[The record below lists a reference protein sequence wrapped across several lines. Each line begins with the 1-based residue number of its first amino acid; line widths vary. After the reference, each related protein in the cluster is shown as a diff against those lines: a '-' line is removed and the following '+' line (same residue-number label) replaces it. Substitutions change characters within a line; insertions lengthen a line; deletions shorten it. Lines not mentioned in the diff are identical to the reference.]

1 MQKTAFKV
9 FLCSFSV
16 SMLAMSVASKAF
28 LQAKTAAAPLTIS
41 NKNISL
47 FIKDITPK
55 KYPTKKIDLAVL
67 AEPQPISEPEH
78 EYPLSDDGI
87 IVADELEYGDI
98 PFTDDATLSADGEED
113 QKIFL
118 ADVVYSQEQPLEK
131 LTVDADVVYAPE
143 VNEVKVADASEA
155 TEESLTEKLAIYDGS
170 SPEKQLESPKKQTEP
185 SEKAP
190 SAIKVADKVDSKP
203 DSPLPLLYEKKPSHP
218 INVDVGEAENLNH
231 VAMKIDNV
239 PIESLTNSEEIAT
252 ENAPEQ
258 KKWQQMRDNPWLVAR
273 SNGQSRNKLANSKDN
288 VSDDEI
294 KEALNVHKPKKGVEV
309 ATETVKNLIIPLPE
323 KLADNENLMPKLAYP
338 EGSSDDKK
346 ERAMN
351 ALSMRLEKAKEKK
364 SLLTEID
371 DGPEMSMIP
380 DEEDAKDSV
389 DDDEKEDKKGLL
401 SSLGSLLTNK
411 TKELTKKLSD
421 TTDKLKLKKQARLNL
436 KRAAEANRNIP
447 IMPRE
452 IRMSFQANKAEISG
466 QTLRWVQAFATKAA
480 QDSNTYLEVR
490 IDASRP
496 TVLQQR
502 RLNLLY
508 NILTNKGVEY
518 SKINVV
524 YTTREPNSFILK
536 MVNLDN
542 DNEGYLDKMNKAG
555 KNYLQW

>member
-47 FIKDITPK
+47 FIKDITPR

-67 AEPQPISEPEH
+67 ADPQPISEPEQVS
-78 EYPLSDDGI
+78 PLSDEGI
-87 IVADELEYGDI
+87 IVADELEYNDI
-98 PFTDDATLSADGEED
+98 PFAADETLSVDDEED

-143 VNEVKVADASEA
+143 TKEVKVADVSKPA
-155 TEESLTEKLAIYDGS
+155 EEVLAEKTAIYDGS
-170 SPEKQLESPKKQTEP
+170 SSEKQTEISKEEVP
-185 SEKAP
+185 E
-190 SAIKVADKVDSKP
+190 IKIADKVKPKP
-203 DSPLPLLYEKKPSHP
+203 DSPVPLLYEKKPSHP
-218 INVDVGEAENLNH
+218 INVDVGEADNLNH
-231 VAMKIDNV
+231 IAMKIDNV
-239 PIESLTNSEEIAT
+239 PIESLTNSKETAT
-252 ENAPEQ
+252 DDNPEQ

-273 SNGQSRNKLANSKDN
+273 SNGQSKNKFANGKDN
-288 VSDDEI
+288 ISDDEI
-294 KEALNVHKPKKGVEV
+294 KKALDVHKPKKGVEV
-309 ATETVKNLIIPLPE
+309 ASETVKNLIIPLPE

-351 ALSMRLEKAKEKK
+351 ALSVRLEKAKEKK

-371 DGPEMSMIP
+371 DEPEMSMIP
-380 DEEDAKDSV
+380 DEETSKDSV
-389 DDDEKEDKKGLL
+389 DDGEKEDKKGLL
-401 SSLGSLLTNK
+401 SSLGSLLSSK
-411 TKELTKKLSD
+411 TKELTKKISD

-466 QTLRWVQAFATKAA
+466 QTLRWVQAFASKAA

-536 MVNLDN
+536 MVSLDN